1 MFQKT
6 FISNKNEKNPQ
17 ILTNKPV
24 YLRFSILELHKILIY
39 EFWHE
44 YVKPKYGEKGKLCHV
59 DTDSFIVYIKTDH
72 IYEDIEE
79 DVERKFNNSNNSN
92 YKLDRPLPKRKN
104 KGKKSRSI
112 KSKKSKRH
120 KNECHENKT

>member
-92 YKLDRPLPKRKN
+92 YELDRPLPKGKN

-112 KSKKSKRH
+112 KSKKRKRH